1 MTTLRITIAVN
12 ACNESD
18 FMIRSHIKKQES
30 MWASDFQLIGLAYR
44 EFDAVAE
51 RITENPYAAR
61 ACFVKALIGCGMSLA
76 DAETLLAAKGW
87 KQRMRLAWQF
97 INEHDWLTARQLDY
111 VTFENYWPNLEFL
124 NSDYPSP
131 KKTT

>member
-12 ACNESD
+12 ARDESD

-44 EFDAVAE
+44 EFDAVAK
-51 RITENPYAAR
+51 RITENPYAAK
-61 ACFVKALIGCGMSLA
+61 ACFVRALIGCGVSLV

-87 KQRMRLAWQF
+87 ERRMRLTWELL
-97 INEHDWLTARQLDY
+97 NERQRTEARSLDY
-111 VTFENYWPNLEFL
+111 TSYENYWPNLVFMDA
-124 NSDYPSP
+124 NYPSLI
-131 KKTT
+131 